1 MRYDFD
7 AYLDRRN
14 TDSLKC
20 DFCELEYG
28 LKDIIPMWVADMD
41 LPSPQPIV
49 EALKKRAEHPAYGYT
64 LAPAS
69 YWESIIRWMKA
80 RHGWDVRREWLSKSP
95 GVVPALNLCV
105 QAFSRP
111 GDKVVIQTPV
121 YHPFFSAVE
130 NNGRR
135 IIRNPLMVE
144 NGRYL
149 MDTEDLEKRIDGRT
163 RMLILCSPHNP
174 VGRVWTKEEIE
185 RLGRICVRKDLLV
198 ISDEIHGDLVFNGH
212 KHVPAAS
219 VSPEL
224 AERTITC
231 LAPSKTFNVAGLS
244 TSVIIASNPK
254 LLGLFDTQAEKAGL
268 TFGNTFGI
276 VALEAAYTQG
286 AEWLD
291 QLLPYLEANIDLAAA
306 FFETRVP
313 KIRFLRPEGTYLALL
328 DCRILGMNQEAL
340 DDFFLRKAGVL
351 FDEGTIFGEE
361 LRGFERMNL
370 ACPRST
376 LREALERIEKAV
388 NALCSNGHKT

>member
-1 MRYDFD
+1 LRYDFD
-7 AYLDRRN
+7 AYLDRRK

-41 LPSPQPIV
+41 LPAPQPVV
-49 EALKKRAEHPAYGYT
+49 EAVKKRAEHPAYGYT
-64 LAPAS
+64 LTPAS

-185 RLGRICVRKDLLV
+185 RLGRICVRKDLMV
-198 ISDEIHGDLVFNGH
+198 VSDEIHGDLVFNGH

-231 LAPSKTFNVAGLS
+231 LAPSKTFNLAGLS
-244 TSVIIASNPK
+244 TSVVIASNPK

-291 QLLPYLEANIDLAAA
+291 QLLPYLEANIDLATA

-328 DCRILGMNQEAL
+328 DCRVLGMNQEAL
-340 DDFFLRKAGVL
+340 DNFFLRKAGVL

-376 LREALERIEKAV
+376 LREALERIERAV
-388 NALCSNGHKT
+388 NAL

>member
-41 LPSPQPIV
+41 LPAPQPVV
-49 EALKKRAEHPAYGYT
+49 EAVKKRAEHPAYGYT
-64 LAPAS
+64 LTPAS

-185 RLGRICVRKDLLV
+185 RLGRICVRKDLMV
-198 ISDEIHGDLVFNGH
+198 VSDEIHGDLVFNGH

-231 LAPSKTFNVAGLS
+231 VAPSKTFNVAGLS

-291 QLLPYLEANIDLAAA
+291 QLLPYLEANIDLATA

-328 DCRILGMNQEAL
+328 DCRVLGMNQEAL
-340 DDFFLRKAGVL
+340 DNFFLRKAGVL

-376 LREALERIEKAV
+376 LREALERIERAV
-388 NALCSNGHKT
+388 NAL

>member
-1 MRYDFD
+1 
-7 AYLDRRN
+7 
-14 TDSLKC
+14 
-20 DFCELEYG
+20 
-28 LKDIIPMWVADMD
+28 MWVADMD

-185 RLGRICVRKDLLV
+185 RLGRICVRKDLMV
-198 ISDEIHGDLVFNGH
+198 VSDEIHGDLVFNGH

-231 LAPSKTFNVAGLS
+231 LAPSKTFNLAGLS
-244 TSVIIASNPK
+244 TSVVIASNPK
-254 LLGLFDTQAEKAGL
+254 LLGLFDTQAEKSGL

-286 AEWLD
+286 AGWLD

>member
-1 MRYDFD
+1 LRYDFD

-41 LPSPQPIV
+41 LPAPQPVV
-49 EALKKRAEHPAYGYT
+49 EAVKKRAEHPAYGYT
-64 LAPAS
+64 LTPAS

-185 RLGRICVRKDLLV
+185 RLGRICVRKDLMV
-198 ISDEIHGDLVFNGH
+198 VSDEIHGDLVFNGH

-231 LAPSKTFNVAGLS
+231 LAPSKTFNLAGLS
-244 TSVIIASNPK
+244 TSVVIASNPK

-291 QLLPYLEANIDLAAA
+291 QLLPYLEANIDLATA

-328 DCRILGMNQEAL
+328 DCRVLGMNQEAL
-340 DDFFLRKAGVL
+340 DNFFLRKAGVL

-376 LREALERIEKAV
+376 LREALERIERAV
-388 NALCSNGHKT
+388 NAL